1 MKIRAISR
9 RKFQF
14 GAVAVAVS
22 LLATGCGASGG
33 SSENDQVTLRFAWWG
48 NEYLNAQT
56 EKVIDAFE
64 AEHPNIK
71 IESEPG
77 EWASYWDK
85 LATKTA
91 ANDAPDVIQMDQK
104 YIAEYGGRGALL
116 DLSKQSG
123 IDTSKLDKESL
134 ASGQY
139 DNAQYGLSTGKNAY
153 VIMANTKVFEA
164 ANVPVPDDTKW
175 TWDDFMDTAAK
186 LSAAG
191 DGKNYGAAYGSNEA
205 DLIIW
210 LRQHGEN
217 LYSQD
222 GKLDFEASTAAS
234 FWERLKEQRDSKAS
248 PPATVATEDSGAGL
262 EESLFGTNRVGMA
275 WWWTNQ
281 LGSLETTTGSGI
293 KMLRA
298 PSVDG
303 KSADNGMYY
312 KPTMFWSASSRSKHP
327 EAAATFINYLAN
339 SPAAGAILMTDRGV
353 PGNSEIVEKHHARP
367 QARGHHCGGLPEG
380 HRAGCCRRAARP
392 AGGCRQRPERHQAF
406 HRRSPVRPDDPPGG
420 GRGLQEGSR
429 RNAGNGAQVAE
440 PGSLHTPGNKARS
453 PAENNAAPSS
463 GGGRIM
469 VCAER
474 RPGAGD

>member
-1 MKIRAISR
+1 MKIRTIGR
-9 RKFQF
+9 RRFQL

-22 LLATGCGASGG
+22 LLATGCGAPAGSGG
-33 SSENDQVTLRFAWWG
+33 NEEVTLRFAWWG

-56 EKVIDAFE
+56 EKAISAFE

-116 DLSKQSG
+116 DLSKQAG
-123 IDTSKLDKESL
+123 IDTSKLDRESL

-139 DNAQYGLSTGKNAY
+139 DDAQYGLSTGKNAY

-164 ANVPVPDDTKW
+164 ANVPIPDDTTW

-191 DGKNYGAAYGSNEA
+191 DGKSYGAAYGSNEA

-217 LYSQD
+217 LYSDD
-222 GKLDFEASTAAS
+222 GKLAFDTATAAA

-281 LGSLETTTGSGI
+281 LGSLETTTGSSI
-293 KMLRA
+293 RMLRA
-298 PSVDG
+298 PSIDG
-303 KSADNGMYY
+303 NSADNGMYF
-312 KPTMFWSASSRSKHP
+312 KPTMFWSASSRTKHAQ
-327 EAAATFINYLAN
+327 EAATFINYLSN

-353 PGNSEIVEKHHARP
+353 PANSEIVESIT
-367 QARGHHCGGLPEG
+367 
-380 HRAGCCRRAARP
+380 P
-392 AGGCRQRPERHQAF
+392 ALKPADTTVVGFLKEIAPDISGAP
-406 HRRSPVRPDDPPGG
+406 PVPP
-420 GRGLQEGSR
+420 
-429 RNAGNGAQVAE
+429 V
-440 PGSLHTPGNKARS
+440 
-453 PAENNAAPSS
+453 
-463 GGGRIM
+463 
-469 VCAER
+469 
-474 RPGAGD
+474 GAGSVQNVIKRFTDEVLYDRLTPHAAAESFRKEVEAMLATARK

>member
-64 AEHPNIK
+64 SEHPNIK

-175 TWDDFMDTAAK
+175 TWDDFVDTAAK

-222 GKLDFEASTAAS
+222 GKLDFNASTAAS

-298 PSVDG
+298 PSVEG

-353 PGNSEIVEKHHARP
+353 PGNSEIVEKITPALKPADTTVVAFLKDIAPEVADAPPVPPVGAGSVQNVIKRFTDEVLYDRMTP
-367 QARGHHCGGLPEG
+367 QAAAEAFKKEVEG
-380 HRAGCCRRAARP
+380 MLATAR
-392 AGGCRQRPERHQAF
+392 
-406 HRRSPVRPDDPPGG
+406 
-420 GRGLQEGSR
+420 
-429 RNAGNGAQVAE
+429 
-440 PGSLHTPGNKARS
+440 K
-453 PAENNAAPSS
+453 
-463 GGGRIM
+463 
-469 VCAER
+469 
-474 RPGAGD
+474 

>member
-1 MKIRAISR
+1 MTIPSGRR
-9 RKFQF
+9 RKFQL
-14 GAVAVAVS
+14 GAVAVALS
-22 LLATGCGASGG
+22 LLTTGCGTSGG
-33 SSENDQVTLRFAWWG
+33 SGNSDEVTLRFAWWG
-48 NEYLNAQT
+48 NEYLNSQT

-77 EWASYWDK
+77 EWAGYWDK

-116 DLSKQSG
+116 DLSKQDG
-123 IDTSKLDKESL
+123 IDTSKLDKEGL

-139 DNAQYGLSTGKNAY
+139 DGAQYGLSTGQNAY
-153 VIMANTKVFEA
+153 VVMANTKVFEA
-164 ANVPVPDDTKW
+164 ANVPLPDDTKW
-175 TWDDFMDTAAK
+175 TWDDFMATASRI
-186 LSAAG
+186 SAAG
-191 DGKNYGAAYGSNEA
+191 DGKNYGAAYGTNEA

-217 LYSQD
+217 LYSAD
-222 GKLDFEASTAAS
+222 GKLDFDTSTAAA

-248 PPATVATEDSGAGL
+248 PPASVATEDSGAGL

-281 LGSLETTTGSGI
+281 LGSLEATTGSNI

-298 PSVDG
+298 PGMDG
-303 KSADNGMYY
+303 SAATNGMYY

-327 EAAATFINYLAN
+327 AAAATFINYLAN

-353 PGNSEIVEKHHARP
+353 PTNAEIVESITPSLKPADTTVVGFLKDIAPDMEGAPPVPPVGAGSVQNVIKRYTDEVLYDRLTP
-367 QARGHHCGGLPEG
+367 QAAADAFKKEVEG
-380 HRAGCCRRAARP
+380 MLAGAR
-392 AGGCRQRPERHQAF
+392 
-406 HRRSPVRPDDPPGG
+406 
-420 GRGLQEGSR
+420 
-429 RNAGNGAQVAE
+429 
-440 PGSLHTPGNKARS
+440 K
-453 PAENNAAPSS
+453 
-463 GGGRIM
+463 
-469 VCAER
+469 
-474 RPGAGD
+474 

>member
-1 MKIRAISR
+1 MRAQQNEKGTSMTIPTGSRGKIRL
-9 RKFQF
+9 
-14 GAVAVAVS
+14 GAVAVALS
-22 LLATGCGASGG
+22 LLATGCGTSGG
-33 SSENDQVTLRFAWWG
+33 SSNNEEVTLRFAWWG

-64 AEHPNIK
+64 AEHPKIK

-116 DLSKQSG
+116 DLSKQDS
-123 IDTSKLDKESL
+123 IDTSKLDKEGL

-139 DNAQYGLSTGKNAY
+139 DDAQYGISTGQNAY
-153 VIMANTKVFEA
+153 VIMANTKVFETA
-164 ANVPVPDDTKW
+164 GVPLPDDTKW
-175 TWDDFMDTAAK
+175 TWDDFMATASK
-186 LSAAG
+186 ISAAG
-191 DGKNYGAAYGSNEA
+191 DGKNYGAAYGTNEA

-222 GKLDFEASTAAS
+222 GKLDFETSTAAS

-248 PPATVATEDSGAGL
+248 PPATVATEDAGAGL

-281 LGSLETTTGSGI
+281 LGSLEATTGSSI

-298 PSVDG
+298 PSVEG
-303 KSADNGMYY
+303 SAAGNGMYY
-312 KPTMFWSASSRSKHP
+312 KPSMFWSASSRSKHP
-327 EAAATFINYLAN
+327 EEASTFINFLAN
-339 SPAAGAILMTDRGV
+339 SPEAGAILMTDRGV
-353 PGNSEIVEKHHARP
+353 PTNSEIVESIKPTLKPADTTVVGFLKDLGPDIKGAPPVPPVGAGSVQNVIKRYTDEVLYDRLTP
-367 QARGHHCGGLPEG
+367 QAAADAFKKEVEG
-380 HRAGCCRRAARP
+380 MLASAR
-392 AGGCRQRPERHQAF
+392 
-406 HRRSPVRPDDPPGG
+406 
-420 GRGLQEGSR
+420 
-429 RNAGNGAQVAE
+429 
-440 PGSLHTPGNKARS
+440 K
-453 PAENNAAPSS
+453 
-463 GGGRIM
+463 
-469 VCAER
+469 
-474 RPGAGD
+474 

>member
-1 MKIRAISR
+1 MTIPTSLGR
-9 RKFQF
+9 RFRL
-14 GAVAVAVS
+14 GAAAVAFS
-22 LLATGCGASGG
+22 ILATGCGAAG
-33 SSENDQVTLRFAWWG
+33 SSNSDEVTLRFAWWG

-56 EKVIDAFE
+56 EKVIAAFE
-64 AEHPNIK
+64 AEHPNIN

-77 EWASYWDK
+77 EWGGYWDK

-116 DLSKQSG
+116 DLAKQDG
-123 IDTSKLDKESL
+123 IDTGKLDKEAL

-139 DNAQYGLSTGKNAY
+139 DGSQYGLSTGQNAY

-164 ANVPVPDDTKW
+164 ANVPIPDDATW

-186 LSAAG
+186 ISASG
-191 DGKNYGAAYGSNEA
+191 DGKTYGAAYGSNEA

-210 LRQHGEN
+210 LRQHGEA
-217 LYSQD
+217 LYSAD
-222 GKLDFEASTAAS
+222 GKLDFDTTTAAS

-281 LGSLETTTGSGI
+281 LGSLEATTGGSI

-298 PSVDG
+298 PSTDG
-303 KSADNGMYY
+303 SSADNGMYY

-327 EAAATFINYLAN
+327 AEAATFINYLTN
-339 SPAAGAILMTDRGV
+339 NPEAGKILMTDRGV
-353 PGNSEIVEKHHARP
+353 PTNTDIV
-367 QARGHHCGGLPEG
+367 QAITPDLK
-380 HRAGCCRRAARP
+380 P
-392 AGGCRQRPERHQAF
+392 ADTTVVSF
-406 HRRSPVRPDDPPGG
+406 LKDISPDIKTAPAVPP
-420 GRGLQEGSR
+420 
-429 RNAGNGAQVAE
+429 V
-440 PGSLHTPGNKARS
+440 
-453 PAENNAAPSS
+453 
-463 GGGRIM
+463 
-469 VCAER
+469 
-474 RPGAGD
+474 GAGSVQNVIKRFTDEVLYDRLSPSAAAEGFRMEVDEMLSSARK

>member
-1 MKIRAISR
+1 MRDQQNQEGISMMIPTGSR
-9 RKFQF
+9 RKIRL
-14 GAVAVAVS
+14 GAVAVALS
-22 LLATGCGASGG
+22 LLATGCGTSGG
-33 SSENDQVTLRFAWWG
+33 SSNNEEVTLRFAWWG
-48 NEYLNAQT
+48 NEYLNSQT

-116 DLSKQSG
+116 DLSKQGG
-123 IDTSKLDKESL
+123 IDTSKLDKEAL

-139 DNAQYGLSTGKNAY
+139 DGAQYGLSTGQNAY
-153 VIMANTKVFEA
+153 VVMANTKVFEA
-164 ANVPVPDDTKW
+164 ANVPLPDDTKW
-175 TWDDFMDTAAK
+175 TWDDFMATAAK
-186 LSAAG
+186 ISAAG
-191 DGKNYGAAYGSNEA
+191 DGKNYGAAYGTNEA

-210 LRQHGEN
+210 LRQHGED

-222 GKLDFEASTAAS
+222 GKLDFETSTAAS

-248 PPATVATEDSGAGL
+248 PPATVATEDAGAGL

-281 LGSLETTTGSGI
+281 LGSLEATTGSSI

-298 PSVDG
+298 PSDDG
-303 KSADNGMYY
+303 SAAGNGMYY

-339 SPAAGAILMTDRGV
+339 SPAAGNILMTDRGV
-353 PGNSEIVEKHHARP
+353 PTNPEIVEGITPALKPADTTVVGFLKDIAPDIREAPPVPPVGAGSVQNVIKRYTDEVLYDRLTP
-367 QARGHHCGGLPEG
+367 QAAADAFKKEVEG
-380 HRAGCCRRAARP
+380 MLASAR
-392 AGGCRQRPERHQAF
+392 
-406 HRRSPVRPDDPPGG
+406 
-420 GRGLQEGSR
+420 
-429 RNAGNGAQVAE
+429 
-440 PGSLHTPGNKARS
+440 K
-453 PAENNAAPSS
+453 
-463 GGGRIM
+463 
-469 VCAER
+469 
-474 RPGAGD
+474 

>member
-1 MKIRAISR
+1 MKIRTIGR
-9 RKFQF
+9 RKFQI

-22 LLATGCGASGG
+22 LLATGCGASAG
-33 SSENDQVTLRFAWWG
+33 SSGEKEVTLRFAWWG

-56 EKVIDAFE
+56 EKVISAFE

-123 IDTSKLDKESL
+123 VDTSRMDKEQL
-134 ASGQY
+134 AAGQY
-139 DNAQYGLSTGKNAY
+139 DDAQYGLSTGKNAY
-153 VIMANTKVFEA
+153 VIMANTKLFEA
-164 ANVPVPDDTKW
+164 ANVPIPDDTTW
-175 TWDDFMDTAAK
+175 TWDDFVDTAAK
-186 LSAAG
+186 LSVAG
-191 DGKNYGAAYGSNEA
+191 DGKSYGAAYGSNEA

-222 GKLDFEASTAAS
+222 GKLDFDTATAAS

-281 LGSLETTTGSGI
+281 LGSLETTTGSSI

-298 PSVDG
+298 PSIDG
-303 KSADNGMYY
+303 TSADNGMYF
-312 KPTMFWSASSRSKHP
+312 KPTMFWSASSRSKNP

-353 PGNSEIVEKHHARP
+353 PANSEIVDSITPALKPADTTVVGFLKDVATDITDAPPVPPVGAGSVQNVIKRFTDEVLYDRLSP
-367 QARGHHCGGLPEG
+367 QA
-380 HRAGCCRRAARP
+380 A
-392 AGGCRQRPERHQAF
+392 
-406 HRRSPVRPDDPPGG
+406 
-420 GRGLQEGSR
+420 
-429 RNAGNGAQVAE
+429 
-440 PGSLHTPGNKARS
+440 
-453 PAENNAAPSS
+453 AENFKKEVEGMLATA
-463 GGGRIM
+463 RK
-469 VCAER
+469 
-474 RPGAGD
+474 

>member
-1 MKIRAISR
+1 MTIPTGRR
-9 RKFQF
+9 RKFQLS
-14 GAVAVAVS
+14 AVAVALS
-22 LLATGCGASGG
+22 LFATGCGASG
-33 SSENDQVTLRFAWWG
+33 SSSNNEEVTLRFAWWG

-116 DLSKQSG
+116 DLSKQKG
-123 IDTSKLDKESL
+123 IDTSKLDKEAL

-139 DNAQYGLSTGKNAY
+139 DDAQYGLSTGQNAY
-153 VIMANTKVFEA
+153 VVMANTKVFEA
-164 ANVPVPDDTKW
+164 ANVPLPDDTQW
-175 TWDDFMDTAAK
+175 TWDDFMATAAK
-186 LSAAG
+186 ISASG
-191 DGKNYGAAYGSNEA
+191 DGKNYGAAYGTNEA

-217 LYSQD
+217 LYSED
-222 GKLDFEASTAAS
+222 GKLGFEASTAAS

-248 PPATVATEDSGAGL
+248 PPATVATEDAGAGL

-281 LGSLETTTGSGI
+281 LGSLEATTGSSI

-298 PSVDG
+298 PSTEG
-303 KSADNGMYY
+303 SAAGNGMYY
-312 KPTMFWSASSRSKHP
+312 KPTMFWSASSRTKHP

-339 SPAAGAILMTDRGV
+339 SPEAGAILMTDRGV
-353 PGNSEIVEKHHARP
+353 PTNPEIVEGITPSLKPADTTVVGFLKDIAPDIKEAPPVPPVGAGSVQNVIKRYTDEVLYDRLSP
-367 QARGHHCGGLPEG
+367 QAAADAFKKEVEG
-380 HRAGCCRRAARP
+380 MLASAR
-392 AGGCRQRPERHQAF
+392 
-406 HRRSPVRPDDPPGG
+406 
-420 GRGLQEGSR
+420 
-429 RNAGNGAQVAE
+429 
-440 PGSLHTPGNKARS
+440 K
-453 PAENNAAPSS
+453 
-463 GGGRIM
+463 
-469 VCAER
+469 
-474 RPGAGD
+474 

>member
-1 MKIRAISR
+1 MKIRTISR
-9 RKFQF
+9 RTFQL
-14 GAVAVAVS
+14 GAAAVAVS
-22 LLATGCGASGG
+22 LLATGCGASADSGG
-33 SSENDQVTLRFAWWG
+33 NEEVTLRFAWWG

-56 EKVIDAFE
+56 EKVISAFE
-64 AEHPNIK
+64 EQHPNIK

-77 EWASYWDK
+77 EWAGYWDK

-116 DLSKQSG
+116 DLSKQGG

-139 DNAQYGLSTGKNAY
+139 DDAQYGLSTGKNAY

-164 ANVPVPDDTKW
+164 ANVPIPDDTTW
-175 TWDDFMDTAAK
+175 TWDDFLDTAAK

-191 DGKNYGAAYGSNEA
+191 DGKSYGAAYGSNEA

-217 LYSQD
+217 LYSDD
-222 GKLDFEASTAAS
+222 GKLAFDTATAAG

-248 PPATVATEDSGAGL
+248 PPATEATEDSGAGL

-281 LGSLETTTGSGI
+281 LGSLETTTGSSI
-293 KMLRA
+293 RMLRA
-298 PSVDG
+298 PSIDG
-303 KSADNGMYY
+303 KSADNGMYF
-312 KPTMFWSASSRSKHP
+312 KPTMFWSASSRTKHAQ
-327 EAAATFINYLAN
+327 EAATFINYLSN

-353 PGNSEIVEKHHARP
+353 PANSEIVESITSGLKPADTTVVGFLKEIAPDIAGAPPVPPVGAGSVQNVIKRFTDEVLYDRLTP
-367 QARGHHCGGLPEG
+367 QA
-380 HRAGCCRRAARP
+380 AAESFRKEVE
-392 AGGCRQRPERHQAF
+392 AMLA
-406 HRRSPVRPDDPPGG
+406 
-420 GRGLQEGSR
+420 
-429 RNAGNGAQVAE
+429 
-440 PGSLHTPGNKARS
+440 TARK
-453 PAENNAAPSS
+453 
-463 GGGRIM
+463 
-469 VCAER
+469 
-474 RPGAGD
+474 

>member
-1 MKIRAISR
+1 MRDQQNQEGISMMIPTGSRGKIRL
-9 RKFQF
+9 
-14 GAVAVAVS
+14 GAVAVALS
-22 LLATGCGASGG
+22 LLATGCGTSGG
-33 SSENDQVTLRFAWWG
+33 SSNNEEVTLRFAWWG

-116 DLSKQSG
+116 DLSKQDS
-123 IDTSKLDKESL
+123 IDTSKLDKEGL

-139 DNAQYGLSTGKNAY
+139 DDAQYGISTGQNAY

-164 ANVPVPDDTKW
+164 AGVPLPDDTKW
-175 TWDDFMDTAAK
+175 TWDDFMATASK
-186 LSAAG
+186 ISAAG
-191 DGKNYGAAYGSNEA
+191 DGKNYGAAYGTNEA

-222 GKLDFEASTAAS
+222 GKLDFETSTAAS

-248 PPATVATEDSGAGL
+248 PPATVATEDAGAGL

-281 LGSLETTTGSGI
+281 LGSLEATTGSSI

-303 KSADNGMYY
+303 SAAGNGMYY
-312 KPTMFWSASSRSKHP
+312 KPSMFWSASSRSKHP
-327 EAAATFINYLAN
+327 EEASTFINFLAN
-339 SPAAGAILMTDRGV
+339 SPEAGAILMTDRGV
-353 PGNSEIVEKHHARP
+353 PPI
-367 QARGHHCGGLPEG
+367 
-380 HRAGCCRRAARP
+380 
-392 AGGCRQRPERHQAF
+392 
-406 HRRSPVRPDDPPGG
+406 RRSSKASSP
-420 GRGLQEGSR
+420 LSSR
-429 RNAGNGAQVAE
+429 R
-440 PGSLHTPGNKARS
+440 TPRWSAS
-453 PAENNAAPSS
+453 
-463 GGGRIM
+463 
-469 VCAER
+469 
-474 RPGAGD
+474 

>member
-1 MKIRAISR
+1 MKIRANSR

-139 DNAQYGLSTGKNAY
+139 DKAQYGLSTGKNAY

-164 ANVPVPDDTKW
+164 ANVPVPDDTTW

-191 DGKNYGAAYGSNEA
+191 DGKSYGAAYGSNEA

-222 GKLDFEASTAAS
+222 GKLDFDASTAAS

-353 PGNSEIVEKHHARP
+353 PSNSEIVEKITPALKPADTTVVAFLKDIEPDVADAPPVPPVGAGSVQNVIKRFTDEVLYDRMSP
-367 QARGHHCGGLPEG
+367 QAAAEAFKKEVEG
-380 HRAGCCRRAARP
+380 MLATAR
-392 AGGCRQRPERHQAF
+392 
-406 HRRSPVRPDDPPGG
+406 
-420 GRGLQEGSR
+420 
-429 RNAGNGAQVAE
+429 
-440 PGSLHTPGNKARS
+440 K
-453 PAENNAAPSS
+453 
-463 GGGRIM
+463 
-469 VCAER
+469 
-474 RPGAGD
+474 

>member
-1 MKIRAISR
+1 MKIRTMGR
-9 RKFQF
+9 RKFQL
-14 GAVAVAVS
+14 GAVAVALS
-22 LLATGCGASGG
+22 LLATGCGASAG
-33 SSENDQVTLRFAWWG
+33 SGDDKEVTLRFAWWG

-56 EKVIDAFE
+56 EKAISAFE

-116 DLSKQSG
+116 DLSNQSG
-123 IDTSKLDKESL
+123 IDISKMDKEQL

-139 DNAQYGLSTGKNAY
+139 DDAQYGLSTGKNAY

-164 ANVPVPDDTKW
+164 AHVPVPDDTMW
-175 TWDDFMDTAAK
+175 TWDDFMDTAAR

-191 DGKNYGAAYGSNEA
+191 DGKSYGAAYGSNEA

-217 LYSQD
+217 LYSE
-222 GKLDFEASTAAS
+222 GGGLGFNTATAAS

-281 LGSLETTTGSGI
+281 LGSLQSTTGSDI

-298 PSVDG
+298 PSSTG
-303 KSADNGMYY
+303 KSADNGMYF

-327 EAAATFINYLAN
+327 DAAATFINYLAN

-353 PGNSEIVEKHHARP
+353 PANSEIVE
-367 QARGHHCGGLPEG
+367 
-380 HRAGCCRRAARP
+380 
-392 AGGCRQRPERHQAF
+392 
-406 HRRSPVRPDDPPGG
+406 SI
-420 GRGLQEGSR
+420 
-429 RNAGNGAQVAE
+429 
-440 PGSLHTPGNKARS
+440 S
-453 PAENNAAPSS
+453 PALKPADTTVVGFLKDVAPDISDAPP
-463 GGGRIM
+463 
-469 VCAER
+469 V
-474 RPGAGD
+474 PPVGAGSVQNVIKRFTDEVLYDRQTPKAAAENFKKEVEGMLASARK

>member
-1 MKIRAISR
+1 MKIRTIGR
-9 RKFQF
+9 RKFQL

-22 LLATGCGASGG
+22 LLATGCGASAGTGG
-33 SSENDQVTLRFAWWG
+33 DREVTLRFAWWG

-56 EKVIDAFE
+56 EKVISAFE

-104 YIAEYGGRGALL
+104 YIAEYGGRGALM

-123 IDTSKLDKESL
+123 IDMSRMDKEQL

-139 DNAQYGLSTGKNAY
+139 DNVQYGLSTGKNAY

-164 ANVPVPDDTKW
+164 AQVPVPDDTTW
-175 TWDDFMDTAAK
+175 TWDDFMDTASK

-191 DGKNYGAAYGSNEA
+191 DGKSFGAAYGSNEA

-217 LYSQD
+217 LYTED
-222 GKLDFEASTAAS
+222 GKLGFDTATAAS

-281 LGSLETTTGSGI
+281 LGSLQTTTGSDI

-298 PSVDG
+298 PSVNG
-303 KSADNGMYY
+303 KSADNGMYF
-312 KPTMFWSASSRSKHP
+312 KPSMFWSASSRSKHP

-339 SPAAGAILMTDRGV
+339 SPAAGAVLMTDRGV
-353 PGNSEIVEKHHARP
+353 PANSEIVQSITPSLKPAD
-367 QARGHHCGGLPEG
+367 ATVVGFLKDVAPEISEAPPVPPVG
-380 HRAGCCRRAARP
+380 AGSVQNVIKRFTDEVLYDRQTPKDAAENFKKEVEDMLAAAR
-392 AGGCRQRPERHQAF
+392 
-406 HRRSPVRPDDPPGG
+406 
-420 GRGLQEGSR
+420 
-429 RNAGNGAQVAE
+429 
-440 PGSLHTPGNKARS
+440 K
-453 PAENNAAPSS
+453 
-463 GGGRIM
+463 
-469 VCAER
+469 
-474 RPGAGD
+474 

>member
-1 MKIRAISR
+1 MTIPTGRR
-9 RKFQF
+9 RKFQL
-14 GAVAVAVS
+14 GAVAVALS
-22 LLATGCGASGG
+22 LFATGCGASGG
-33 SSENDQVTLRFAWWG
+33 SSNNEEVTLRFAWWG

-116 DLSKQSG
+116 DLSKQDG
-123 IDTSKLDKESL
+123 INTSKLDKEGL

-139 DNAQYGLSTGKNAY
+139 EDAQYGISTGQNAY

-164 ANVPVPDDTKW
+164 AGVPLPDDTKW
-175 TWDDFMDTAAK
+175 TWDDFMATAAK
-186 LSAAG
+186 ISASG
-191 DGKNYGAAYGSNEA
+191 DGKNYGAAYGTNEA

-217 LYSQD
+217 LYSED
-222 GKLDFEASTAAS
+222 GKLDFETSTAAS
-234 FWERLKEQRDSKAS
+234 FWERLKEQRESKAS
-248 PPATVATEDSGAGL
+248 PPASVATEDAGAGL

-281 LGSLETTTGSGI
+281 LGSLEATTGSSI

-298 PSVDG
+298 PSTEG
-303 KSADNGMYY
+303 SAAGNGMYY
-312 KPTMFWSASSRSKHP
+312 KPSMFWSASSRSKHP

-339 SPAAGAILMTDRGV
+339 SPEAGAILMTDRGV
-353 PGNSEIVEKHHARP
+353 PTNSEIVESIRATLKPADTTVVSFLKDLGPDIKEAPPVPPVGAGSVQNVIKRYTDEVLYDRLTP
-367 QARGHHCGGLPEG
+367 QAAADAFKKEVEG
-380 HRAGCCRRAARP
+380 MLASAR
-392 AGGCRQRPERHQAF
+392 
-406 HRRSPVRPDDPPGG
+406 
-420 GRGLQEGSR
+420 
-429 RNAGNGAQVAE
+429 
-440 PGSLHTPGNKARS
+440 K
-453 PAENNAAPSS
+453 
-463 GGGRIM
+463 
-469 VCAER
+469 
-474 RPGAGD
+474 

>member
-1 MKIRAISR
+1 MTIPTGRR
-9 RKFQF
+9 RKFQL
-14 GAVAVAVS
+14 GAVAVALS
-22 LLATGCGASGG
+22 LLTTGCGASGG
-33 SSENDQVTLRFAWWG
+33 SSNNEEVTLRFAWWG

-64 AEHPNIK
+64 AEHPNIR

-77 EWASYWDK
+77 EWVSYWDK

-116 DLSKQSG
+116 DLSKQKG
-123 IDTSKLDKESL
+123 IDTSKLDKEAL

-139 DNAQYGLSTGKNAY
+139 GDAQYGLSTGQNAY
-153 VIMANTKVFEA
+153 VVMANTKVFEA
-164 ANVPVPDDTKW
+164 ANVPLPDDTKW
-175 TWDDFMDTAAK
+175 TWDDFMATAAK
-186 LSAAG
+186 ISATG
-191 DGKNYGAAYGSNEA
+191 DGRNYGAAYGTNEA

-217 LYSQD
+217 LYSWD
-222 GKLDFEASTAAS
+222 GKLDFETSTAAS

-248 PPATVATEDSGAGL
+248 PPATVATEDAGAGL

-281 LGSLETTTGSGI
+281 LGSLESTTGSSI

-298 PSVDG
+298 PSTDG
-303 KSADNGMYY
+303 SAAGNGMYY

-339 SPAAGAILMTDRGV
+339 SPEAGAILMTDRGV
-353 PGNSEIVEKHHARP
+353 PTNAEIVEGITPALKPADTTVVGFLKDIAPEVKDAPPVPPVGAGSVQNVIRRYTDEVLYDRLTP
-367 QARGHHCGGLPEG
+367 QAAADAFKKEVEG
-380 HRAGCCRRAARP
+380 MLASAR
-392 AGGCRQRPERHQAF
+392 
-406 HRRSPVRPDDPPGG
+406 
-420 GRGLQEGSR
+420 
-429 RNAGNGAQVAE
+429 
-440 PGSLHTPGNKARS
+440 K
-453 PAENNAAPSS
+453 
-463 GGGRIM
+463 
-469 VCAER
+469 
-474 RPGAGD
+474 

>member
-1 MKIRAISR
+1 MKIQAISR

-22 LLATGCGASGG
+22 LLATGCGASTG
-33 SSENDQVTLRFAWWG
+33 SSGNEPVTLRFAWWG
-48 NEYLNAQT
+48 NEYLNAHT

-64 AEHPNIK
+64 AEHPNIR

-85 LATKTA
+85 LATTTA

-139 DNAQYGLSTGKNAY
+139 DDAQYGLSTGKNAY

-164 ANVPVPDDTKW
+164 ANVPIPDDTTW
-175 TWDDFMDTAAK
+175 TWEDFMDTAAK

-191 DGKNYGAAYGSNEA
+191 DGKSYGAAYGSNEA

-222 GKLDFEASTAAS
+222 GKLDFDTATAAS
-234 FWERLKEQRDSKAS
+234 FWERLKEQRDSQAS

-281 LGSLETTTGSGI
+281 LGSLETTTGSSI

-298 PSVDG
+298 PSLDG
-303 KSADNGMYY
+303 KSAENGMYY

-353 PGNSEIVEKHHARP
+353 PSNPGIVESITPALKPADTTAVAFLKDIAPDIKDSPPVPPVGAGSVQNVIKRFTDEVLYDRLTP
-367 QARGHHCGGLPEG
+367 QAAAEAFRKEVEG
-380 HRAGCCRRAARP
+380 MLATAR
-392 AGGCRQRPERHQAF
+392 
-406 HRRSPVRPDDPPGG
+406 
-420 GRGLQEGSR
+420 
-429 RNAGNGAQVAE
+429 
-440 PGSLHTPGNKARS
+440 K
-453 PAENNAAPSS
+453 
-463 GGGRIM
+463 
-469 VCAER
+469 
-474 RPGAGD
+474 

>member
-1 MKIRAISR
+1 MKIRTIGR
-9 RKFQF
+9 RKFQL

-22 LLATGCGASGG
+22 LLATGCGASAG
-33 SSENDQVTLRFAWWG
+33 SSGDKEVTLRFAWWG

-56 EKVIDAFE
+56 EKVISAFE

-77 EWASYWDK
+77 EWDSYWGK

-123 IDTSKLDKESL
+123 VDTSKMDKEQL

-139 DNAQYGLSTGKNAY
+139 DDAQYGLSTGKNAY

-164 ANVPVPDDTKW
+164 ANVPVPDDTTW
-175 TWDDFMDTAAK
+175 TWDDFINTAAK
-186 LSAAG
+186 LTAAG
-191 DGKNYGAAYGSNEA
+191 DGKSYGAAYGSNEA

-217 LYSQD
+217 LYAPD
-222 GKLDFEASTAAS
+222 GKLAFNTATAAS

-281 LGSLETTTGSGI
+281 LGSLETTTGSSI

-298 PSVDG
+298 PSIDG
-303 KSADNGMYY
+303 KSADNGMYF
-312 KPTMFWSASSRSKHP
+312 KPTMFWSASSRSKNP

-353 PGNSEIVEKHHARP
+353 PANAEIVDTITPALKPADTTVVGFLKDIATDITDAPPVPPVGAGSVQNVIKRFTDEVLYDRLTP
-367 QARGHHCGGLPEG
+367 QA
-380 HRAGCCRRAARP
+380 A
-392 AGGCRQRPERHQAF
+392 
-406 HRRSPVRPDDPPGG
+406 
-420 GRGLQEGSR
+420 
-429 RNAGNGAQVAE
+429 
-440 PGSLHTPGNKARS
+440 
-453 PAENNAAPSS
+453 AENFKKEVEGMLATA
-463 GGGRIM
+463 RK
-469 VCAER
+469 
-474 RPGAGD
+474 

>member
-1 MKIRAISR
+1 MTIPTGR
-9 RKFQF
+9 RKKFQL
-14 GAVAVAVS
+14 GAVAVALS

-33 SSENDQVTLRFAWWG
+33 SSNNEEVTLRFAWWG

-116 DLSKQSG
+116 DLSKQEG
-123 IDTSKLDKESL
+123 IDTSKLDKEGL

-139 DNAQYGLSTGKNAY
+139 EDAQYGISTGQNAY

-164 ANVPVPDDTKW
+164 VGVPLPDDTKW
-175 TWDDFMDTAAK
+175 TWDDFMATAAK
-186 LSAAG
+186 ISASG
-191 DGKNYGAAYGSNEA
+191 DGKNYGAAYGTNEA

-217 LYSQD
+217 LYSED
-222 GKLDFEASTAAS
+222 GKLDFETSTAAS
-234 FWERLKEQRDSKAS
+234 FWERLKEQRDLKAS
-248 PPATVATEDSGAGL
+248 PPATVATEDAGAGL

-281 LGSLETTTGSGI
+281 LGSLEATTGSSI

-298 PSVDG
+298 PSTEG
-303 KSADNGMYY
+303 SAAENGMYY
-312 KPTMFWSASSRSKHP
+312 KPSMFWSASSRTKHP

-339 SPAAGAILMTDRGV
+339 SPEAGAILMTDRGV
-353 PGNSEIVEKHHARP
+353 PTNSEIVESIRATLKPADTTVVGFLKDLGPDIKDAPPVPPVGAGSVQNVIKRYTDEVLYDRLTP
-367 QARGHHCGGLPEG
+367 QAAADAFKKEVEG
-380 HRAGCCRRAARP
+380 MLASAR
-392 AGGCRQRPERHQAF
+392 
-406 HRRSPVRPDDPPGG
+406 
-420 GRGLQEGSR
+420 
-429 RNAGNGAQVAE
+429 
-440 PGSLHTPGNKARS
+440 K
-453 PAENNAAPSS
+453 
-463 GGGRIM
+463 
-469 VCAER
+469 
-474 RPGAGD
+474 

>member
-1 MKIRAISR
+1 MRAQQNEKGTSMTIPTGSRGKIRL
-9 RKFQF
+9 
-14 GAVAVAVS
+14 GAVAVALS
-22 LLATGCGASGG
+22 LLATGCGTSGG
-33 SSENDQVTLRFAWWG
+33 SSNNEEVTLRFAWWG

-116 DLSKQSG
+116 DLSKQDS
-123 IDTSKLDKESL
+123 IDTSKLDKEGL

-139 DNAQYGLSTGKNAY
+139 DDAQYGISTGQNAY

-164 ANVPVPDDTKW
+164 AGVPLPDDTKW
-175 TWDDFMDTAAK
+175 TWDDFMATASK
-186 LSAAG
+186 ISAAG
-191 DGKNYGAAYGSNEA
+191 DGKNYGAAYGTNEA

-222 GKLDFEASTAAS
+222 GKLDFETSTAAS

-248 PPATVATEDSGAGL
+248 PPATVATEDAGAGL

-281 LGSLETTTGSGI
+281 LGSLEATTGSSI

-303 KSADNGMYY
+303 SAAGNGMYY
-312 KPTMFWSASSRSKHP
+312 KPSMFWSASSRSKHP
-327 EAAATFINYLAN
+327 EEASTFINFLAN
-339 SPAAGAILMTDRGV
+339 SPEAGAILMTDRGV
-353 PGNSEIVEKHHARP
+353 PTNSEIVESIKPTLKPADTTVVGFLKDLGPDIKGAPPVPPVGAGSVQNVIKRYTDEVLYDRLTP
-367 QARGHHCGGLPEG
+367 QAAADAFKKEVEG
-380 HRAGCCRRAARP
+380 MLASAR
-392 AGGCRQRPERHQAF
+392 
-406 HRRSPVRPDDPPGG
+406 
-420 GRGLQEGSR
+420 
-429 RNAGNGAQVAE
+429 
-440 PGSLHTPGNKARS
+440 K
-453 PAENNAAPSS
+453 
-463 GGGRIM
+463 
-469 VCAER
+469 
-474 RPGAGD
+474 